1 MATRAQTADPGPFG
15 LALKAARAGR
25 RVSQLALALE
35 AGVSA
40 RHLSFLESGRA
51 MPSREMVLML
61 AEAMALPLAQRNR
74 LLHAAGFAGVY
85 PASPLSS
92 EAVAPFRAI
101 LAQMMENHA
110 PAPALLCDRHW
121 NVLEA
126 SASAAALLAPL
137 LAGGSPGL
145 AGPPNVFRLMACH
158 PRAGELIVNL
168 AEVLHESLERLVLE
182 QCQAGDDPALA
193 DLIALVRAAVARQ
206 PWRPPARARSPVVPV
221 RFRDGDN
228 VLSFLSVVAQCG
240 TSEDVTVRDLRL
252 ELLFPADDVTRR
264 AFSRG

>member
-1 MATRAQTADPGPFG
+1 MADPGPFG

-25 RVSQLALALE
+25 RVSQLSLALE

-61 AEAMALPLAQRNR
+61 AEAMALPLAQRNQ
-74 LLHAAGFAGVY
+74 LLHAAGFASVY
-85 PASPLSS
+85 PASPLTS

-101 LAQMMENHA
+101 LAQMMADHA
-110 PAPALLCDRHW
+110 PYPAMLCDRHW
-121 NVLEA
+121 HVLEA
-126 SASAAALLAPL
+126 NASAAAMLAPL
-137 LAGGSPGL
+137 LAGGPAPL
-145 AGPPNVFRLMACH
+145 PPGPPNLFRLMACH
-158 PRAGELIVNL
+158 RRAGELIVNL

-182 QCQAGDDPALA
+182 QCQAGDDPVLA
-193 DLIALVRAAVARQ
+193 ELIALVRTAVARQ
-206 PWRPPARARSPVVPV
+206 QWRPPARARSPVVPV
-221 RFRDGDN
+221 RFREGAR

-252 ELLFPADDVTRR
+252 ELLFPADDVTRGS
-264 AFSRG
+264 FSPG